1 MIVPSAARMSSARKI
16 SPMNIRFFMSCSL
29 DH

>member
-1 MIVPSAARMSSARKI
+1 MIVPSAARSSSARKI
-16 SPMNIRFFMSCSL
+16 NPMNIRFFMSYSL